1 MNSEFHWKQRWEA
14 GIKADMEWQVLQIFV
29 SGLAAVLW
37 TNSYEE

>member
-14 GIKADMEWQVLQIFV
+14 GIKADMKWQVLQIFV
-29 SGLAAVLW
+29 SGLAVVLW